1 MSAADGRVQELFT
14 QLGITIDPQLY
25 RLALTHRSWAF
36 EHGGAPHNERLEF
49 LGDAVLGV
57 VVTEHLYR
65 SFPDKPEGW
74 LAKMRAAV
82 VNTYALA
89 DVARG
94 LALGQVLLLGKGE
107 RQTGGTDKDSILA
120 DATEAMIAAVFLS
133 CGREAASRFV
143 HALMDPVVEAAST
156 DGRATDWKTALQE
169 LAAHLG
175 LTSPV
180 RPYGFGPR
188 SQSSL
193 RSARRRRGRYLRPLC
208 RALQEVGRARGCRT
222 GASPVDPAGAPERAP
237 PCRRCLRSRLFVGGS
252 LTW

>member
-1 MSAADGRVQELFT
+1 MPAADGRVHELFT
-14 QLGITIDPQLY
+14 QLGIEIDPQLY

-94 LALGQVLLLGKGE
+94 LGLGQALLLGKGE
-107 RQTGGTDKDSILA
+107 RQTGGADKDSILA
-120 DATEAMIAAVFLS
+120 DATEALIASVFLS
-133 CGREAASRFV
+133 CGRDAASRFV
-143 HALMDPVVEAAST
+143 RTLMDPVVEAASA

-169 LAAHLG
+169 LAAHRG
-175 LTSPV
+175 LAAPRYEHTAS
-180 RPYGFGPR
+180 GPDHDR
-188 SQSSL
+188 RFEARAVVGTTHYAPFIARSKKLAEQGAAELAHQQLFSQS
-193 RSARRRRGRYLRPLC
+193 
-208 RALQEVGRARGCRT
+208 
-222 GASPVDPAGAPERAP
+222 
-237 PCRRCLRSRLFVGGS
+237 
-252 LTW
+252 

>member
-1 MSAADGRVQELFT
+1 MPAADGRVHELFT
-14 QLGITIDPQLY
+14 QLGIEIDPQLY

-94 LALGQVLLLGKGE
+94 LGLGQALLLGKGE
-107 RQTGGTDKDSILA
+107 RQTGGARARDGSGL
-120 DATEAMIAAVFLS
+120 
-133 CGREAASRFV
+133 REEL
-143 HALMDPVVEAAST
+143 LM
-156 DGRATDWKTALQE
+156 GQ
-169 LAAHLG
+169 
-175 LTSPV
+175 
-180 RPYGFGPR
+180 
-188 SQSSL
+188 L
-193 RSARRRRGRYLRPLC
+193 R
-208 RALQEVGRARGCRT
+208 RALLGQLLGAGDEGRVVG
-222 GASPVDPAGAPERAP
+222 
-237 PCRRCLRSRLFVGGS
+237 
-252 LTW
+252 

>member
-1 MSAADGRVQELFT
+1 MSAADGRVQELFA

-107 RQTGGTDKDSILA
+107 RQTGGADKDSILA

-175 LTSPV
+175 LTSPHYV
-180 RPYGFGPR
+180 HTASGPDHNR
-188 SQSSL
+188 
-193 RSARRRRGRYLRPLC
+193 RFEAR
-208 RALQEVGRARGCRT
+208 AV
-222 GASPVDPAGAPERAP
+222 
-237 PCRRCLRSRLFVGGS
+237 VGGDTFAPFVARS
-252 LTW
+252 KKLAEQGAAELAHRQLASQHP